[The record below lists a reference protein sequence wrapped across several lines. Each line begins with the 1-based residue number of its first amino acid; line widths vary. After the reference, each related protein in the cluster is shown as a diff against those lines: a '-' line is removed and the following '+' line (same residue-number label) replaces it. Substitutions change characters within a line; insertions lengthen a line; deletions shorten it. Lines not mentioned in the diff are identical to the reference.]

1 MAESFEENILLQ
13 LCHVATFIFFAA
25 FSQYTM
31 FYLHKYNRDFHLP
44 RAKPNTH
51 KESTLF
57 SARNDWVGF
66 RPQVET
72 ECEAL

>member
-13 LCHVATFIFFAA
+13 LCHVATFIFCAA
-25 FSQYTM
+25 FSQCTM
-31 FYLHKYNRDFHLP
+31 FHLP
-44 RAKPNTH
+44 RAKANTH

-72 ECEAL
+72 EREAL